1 MSKQLTLHNLVN
13 LKKKMEG
20 LLNNPDCEYSKKI
33 MAVINEKLL
42 PVVDECIVVAKE
54 ISKKKDK
61 ERRDAYQF
69 EDITCEDCGKE
80 YMRAYIYQH
89 RKDKHGAVSSKP
101 KKENAG
107 IQYLKDLMAEFKAD
121 GLVVVGSNI

>member
-20 LLNNPDCEYSKKI
+20 FDCEYSKKI
-33 MAVINEKLL
+33 LA
-42 PVVDECIVVAKE
+42 VVDECIPTARE

-80 YMRAYIYQH
+80 YPRAYIYQH
-89 RKDKHGAVSSKP
+89 RKDKHGAISSKP

-107 IQYLKDLMAEFKAD
+107 IQYLKDLMAGFKAD
-121 GLVVVGSNI
+121 GIVVVGSKV